1 MARKAEIISTKDT
14 FRLTVDGNEIEGVKE
29 YTIHEDCTREKV
41 LTVSIAITDSMNLVA
56 KD

>member
-14 FRLTVDGNEIEGVKE
+14 FKLTVDGNEIEGVKE
-29 YTIHEDCTREKV
+29 YSIHEDCTREKV
-41 LTVSIAITDSMNLVA
+41 LTVSIAIADNVNLTA